1 MGASKMQKSKRVPQ
15 RRRRDAVGALKP
27 QPVHLGTAR
36 PGYTMQ
42 VCSRCDGSAVDP
54 EMPDCTCDVCGGT
67 GEEEIPADYERGQ

>member
-1 MGASKMQKSKRVPQ
+1 MGDGLKRAKKAAKAT
-15 RRRRDAVGALKP
+15 RAKP
-27 QPVHLGTAR
+27 VKAPEHLGTAR

-67 GEEEIPADYERGQ
+67 GEEEIPVDYKA